1 MENSEIYLD
10 KIVQIEFQN
19 TTQKCYIKNQ
29 QLSTQTIRKSLNNSV
44 TAF

>member
-19 TTQKCYIKNQ
+19 TTQNAISKTSNY
-29 QLSTQTIRKSLNNSV
+29 QLRQYGNP
-44 TAF
+44 